1 MDIRPNRKAGLPTPD
16 PTITHHQTGERIT
29 FLEADPLVM
38 EDEVPAGSGRG
49 REHAHPSQTESF
61 EVLSGTYTLVV
72 DGDERPLHAGDTAEI
87 PPGAVHSGWTDE
99 GAILRITF
107 TPALRWEQFVR
118 RLFAGEPAARL
129 LHHFR
134 DEIRLP

>member
-1 MDIRPNRKAGLPTPD
+1 VAEDS
-16 PTITHHQTGERIT
+16 ITHAKTGERIT
-29 FLEADPLVM
+29 FLRDDPLVM
-38 EDEVPAGSGRG
+38 EDELPAGEGRG
-49 REHAHPSQTESF
+49 REHIHPSQTEAF
-61 EVLSGTYTLVV
+61 EVVSGSYTLVV
-72 DGDERPLHAGDTAEI
+72 DGDERVLQEGDTAEV
-87 PPGAVHSGWTDE
+87 PPGAAHFGWTQD
-99 GAILRITF
+99 GAVLRITF